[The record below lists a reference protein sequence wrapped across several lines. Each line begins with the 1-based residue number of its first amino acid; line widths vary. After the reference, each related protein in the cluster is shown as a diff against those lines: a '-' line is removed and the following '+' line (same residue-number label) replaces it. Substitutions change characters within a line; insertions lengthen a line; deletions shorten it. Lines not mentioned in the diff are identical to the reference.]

1 MTESKEKSYP
11 YLFKKSKREQ
21 EKLRE
26 RRQKAREEA
35 EKAASILK
43 EEFKAEKVWLF
54 GSLLQEG
61 KFHERSD
68 IDLAA
73 KGIPPE
79 KFYKALGKIM
89 RKVEG
94 FKVDLVDMDDA
105 RESLRERIKEE
116 GEVI

>member
-1 MTESKEKSYP
+1 MTENKEKSYP
-11 YLFKKSKREQ
+11 YLFKKS
-21 EKLRE
+21 EKEKKKLKKKH
-26 RRQKAREEA
+26 QKAREEA

-43 EEFKAEKVWLF
+43 EEFKVEKVWLF
-54 GSLLQEG
+54 GSILQEE

-73 KGIPPE
+73 SGIPPE
-79 KFYKALGKIM
+79 MFYKALGKIM

-94 FKVDLVDMDDA
+94 FQVDLVDMDDA
-105 RESLRERIKEE
+105 RESLRKRIKRE